1 MKCVDIKNLFI
12 DYIDNNLEGTS
23 KLEFEKHIKKC
34 KGCSGELSQLILMN
48 EKILKAKMVNT
59 PDSLFETFMFNL
71 EKEKNKIK
79 NRMFGVFNM
88 SGLKIAASILIFI
101 IGSLFGVLLT
111 KSYLANTKVKD
122 LENEIGK
129 LKQVIAVTM
138 FGQHTTSEK
147 IKALNYSDETRHV
160 NQKFVNALVYAL
172 QNDDNVNVRLA
183 AAKALFRYKD
193 IKEVNELLIKSLNEQ
208 SEPMVQ
214 IVLIKFLVDNKEKGA
229 VESLKY
235 LINDD
240 ETNIVVKQYAEKG
253 LQILL

>member
-1 MKCVDIKNLFI
+1 MNCADIKAMFI
-12 DYIDNNLEGTS
+12 DYIDNNLDNTS

-34 KGCSGELSQLILMN
+34 KVCLSELSQIKLLN
-48 EKILKAKMVNT
+48 EKVLKVRKLET
-59 PDSLFETFMFNL
+59 PASLFENFMFNL
-71 EKEKNKIK
+71 EKEKNKLN

-88 SGLKIAASILIFI
+88 SWLKIAASILIFI
-101 IGSLFGVLLT
+101 IGSLFGILLT

-122 LENEIGK
+122 LENENGK
-129 LKQVIAVTM
+129 LKQVVAVTM
-138 FGQHTTSEK
+138 FGQHTASEK
-147 IKALNYSDETRHV
+147 IKALTYSDETGQV
-160 NQKFVNALVYAL
+160 NQKFVNALAYAL

-193 IKEVNELLIKSLNEQ
+193 LEEVNELLIKSLNEQ
-208 SEPMVQ
+208 NEPMVQ
-214 IVLIKFLVDNKEKGA
+214 IVLIKFLVDNKEKEA